1 MAENIFKDLLPEEER
16 DFENQPKVNNEFND
30 LLPQENITLK
40 NEFNNIIEND
50 DGTVQSIRREIN
62 TGAVM
67 DVSKHYNFSKIL
79 LEKKNYSPHI
89 LDGFLGF

>member
-40 NEFNNIIEND
+40 NEFNDLGQSKDHQNILKYQLCYLFLIFH
-50 DGTVQSIRREIN
+50 R
-62 TGAVM
+62 
-67 DVSKHYNFSKIL
+67 IL
-79 LEKKNYSPHI
+79 R
-89 LDGFLGF
+89 